1 MSVLQRVLEIT
12 RALPAVGDCVKKEL
26 ENLNQPPE
34 LIDSEKSKIREYL
47 IRFLIT
53 AGINCHKITCVWIP
67 EQCELEISEIGIA

>member
-12 RALPAVGDCVKKEL
+12 RALLAVGDCVKREL

-34 LIDSEKSKIREYL
+34 LIDSEKGKIREFL

-53 AGINCHKITCVWIP
+53 AGINCNKITCIWIP
-67 EQCELEISEIGIA
+67 EQCELEISEICIA